1 MQSVFSHSSAR
12 RRGNGPVL
20 IAALIAA
27 VPSTCVL
34 GAATPASYG
43 VIERWKLGG
52 SGGWDYMTLDSS
64 GKQLFIARGDR
75 IEVVDTTTG
84 KSLGTI
90 PDLKGAHGVALDERS
105 KRGYVSDGK
114 GNAVVVFDLDTLK
127 TIRQLPVPGQN
138 PDAILFEP
146 AGKHVFTFN
155 GRSKDVTVLD
165 AADMRVV
172 KTIPVPDKP
181 EFAADDGHGQ
191 IFANIESE
199 PGQMVVIDSVKLE
212 VKHTW
217 PLPGCNSPSGLALD
231 RTHHRLFSVCDDNVM
246 VVTASDTG
254 RQVAKI
260 TIGAGPDAVTYDAQH
275 GLVFSSNGEGS
286 LTVVKQNSADSYS
299 VAKTVATQKGART
312 MALDPSTGR
321 AYTVTSEF
329 GPAPAATADAPHP
342 RPAVIPGTFS
352 VIVVGSQ

>member
-1 MQSVFSHSSAR
+1 MQSIAMNRTAR
-12 RRGNGPVL
+12 RLAGPVL
-20 IAALIAA
+20 IGAALAA
-27 VPSTCVL
+27 VAYACAVA
-34 GAATPASYG
+34 AATPGSYG

-52 SGGWDYMTLDSS
+52 SGGWDYLTLDSS

-75 IEVVDTTTG
+75 IEVVDTATG
-84 KSLGTI
+84 KSLGVI
-90 PDLKGAHGVALDERS
+90 GDLKGAHGVALDEGS
-105 KRGYVSDGK
+105 KRGYASDGK
-114 GNAVVVFDLDTLK
+114 GNAAVVFDLDTLK
-127 TIRQLPVPGQN
+127 TIQHAPVPGQN
-138 PDAILFEP
+138 PDAIVYEP
-146 AGKHVFTFN
+146 TGRHVFTFN

-165 AADMRVV
+165 AAGMRVV

-246 VVTASDTG
+246 VVTDADSG
-254 RQVAKI
+254 SQVAKVR
-260 TIGAGPDAVTYDAQH
+260 IGEGPDAVAYDAQR
-275 GLVFSSNGEGS
+275 GLVFSSNGDGT
-286 LTVVKQNSADSYS
+286 LTVVKQNSADSYA
-299 VAKTVATQKGART
+299 VAQTVTTQKGART
-312 MALDPSTGR
+312 MALDAPTGR
-321 AYTVTSEF
+321 VYTVTSEF

-342 RPAVIPGTFS
+342 RPAVIPGTFG
-352 VIVVGSQ
+352 VIVVGGR